1 MLERRG
7 HTEATVDM
15 MRMAGLDPAGVLCEL
30 TNDDGTMSR
39 LPELVAF
46 AQRLVTVTD
55 VVFTGAGAALVAATG
70 VLAEGRPRRV
80 EIDLAGGQGVC
91 GGRMEIFLE
100 PVSQA
105 APFWVIGAGHVG
117 RALVEVGRTLPF
129 RFILVDDR
137 PEILADLPAGLAAE
151 VLEAKPADLADRLKV
166 PPRGALL
173 LASRSMDLDADYLEM
188 ALAAEK
194 DAGREF
200 LFLGGIASRRK
211 AGLLIKEM
219 RGRDADPARLDR
231 MQLPVG
237 LAVGAEPP
245 AEIAAR
251 ASTAVRA
258 AAPSRTS
265 MRPWPP
271 RASPKTKRKKPS
283 PSASATRRCWAWPT
297 RSSTRSRRARS
308 STSSWWAAA
317 TGPSPAATTT
327 PSSWSRCPRTAWC

>member
-1 MLERRG
+1 MDEKFTAGNEAGIFRRLADMAESG
-7 HTEATVDM
+7 EGGVLATVIGASGSTPRHEGSRMIVLVDGSIVGSVGGGQAEATV
-15 MRMAGLDPAGVLCEL
+15 VE
-30 TNDDGTMSR
+30 
-39 LPELVAF
+39 
-46 AQRLVTVTD
+46 
-55 VVFTGAGAALVAATG
+55 AAAE
-70 VLAEGRPRRV
+70 VLAEGRSRRV

-100 PVSQA
+100 PVSRA

-151 VLEAKPADLADRLKV
+151 VLEAKPADLVGRLKV

-211 AGLLIKEM
+211 AGLLKKEM
-219 RGRDADPARLDR
+219 RGRDVDPGRLDR

-237 LAVGAEPP
+237 LAVGAETP
-245 AEIAAR
+245 AEIAVSVLAEVL
-251 ASTAVRA
+251 AVLNGTPA
-258 AAPSRTS
+258 LEDEDG
-265 MRPWPP
+265 RPVGLYLQ
-271 RASPKTKRKKPS
+271 
-283 PSASATRRCWAWPT
+283 RRRE
-297 RSSTRSRRARS
+297 RS
-308 STSSWWAAA
+308 
-317 TGPSPAATTT
+317 
-327 PSSWSRCPRTAWC
+327 